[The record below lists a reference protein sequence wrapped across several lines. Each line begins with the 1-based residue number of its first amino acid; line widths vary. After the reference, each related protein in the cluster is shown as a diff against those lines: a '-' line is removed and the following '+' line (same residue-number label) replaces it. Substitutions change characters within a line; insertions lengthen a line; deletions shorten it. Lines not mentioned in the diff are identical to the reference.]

1 MSGKVFNIIM
11 SGDSALVPSLLL
23 DTPLMLSCR
32 GANLVCGV
40 TFKILESSKPIQHPT
55 ALILNYACL
64 DFNFG
69 SWMSAT
75 NLQVLKAEASSG
87 HLPGV
92 AESKD
97 HFNHRSPLSVVRDV
111 GERRVRHRKSW
122 GKSLSGIA
130 SRLSSGSIYETQPSP
145 TTPKTPVNRPRAF
158 TLTPSGDEADDEE
171 YYPLEEHEKP
181 ISQRVR
187 YTAETLRQQQPELE
201 VVLEE
206 EDTKAKEA
214 QKRRVGTKLTM
225 TSRTGYFQDR
235 IITPAMVR
243 VKSRCRIRTV
253 LLTLRE
259 CRCGQWLSSILGWL
273 IPISNKTI
281 TSLQSW
287 RLRPYWL
294 SSHQCS

>member
-1 MSGKVFNIIM
+1 M
-11 SGDSALVPSLLL
+11 SGDSASVPLLILETSL
-23 DTPLMLSCR
+23 TGFYS

-40 TFKILESSKPIQHPT
+40 MFRILESSKSIQHPT

-69 SWMSAT
+69 SWMSAS
-75 NLQVLKAEASSG
+75 NLRVLKAEASSA

-122 GKSLSGIA
+122 GKSLTGIA
-130 SRLSSGSIYETQPSP
+130 SRLSSGSIYEPQASP
-145 TTPKTPVNRPRAF
+145 TTPKAPTNRPRAL
-158 TLTPSGDEADDEE
+158 TLTRPGDEADDEE

-181 ISQRVR
+181 ISQRVL
-187 YTAETLRQQQPELE
+187 YTAESLRQQQPELE

-214 QKRRVGTKLTM
+214 RKQRVGTKLTM

-243 VKSRCRIRTV
+243 MKYHHQSEPPAHLRVDAGDGNPLSWDVRSRF
-253 LLTLRE
+253 
-259 CRCGQWLSSILGWL
+259 
-273 IPISNKTI
+273 
-281 TSLQSW
+281 
-287 RLRPYWL
+287 
-294 SSHQCS
+294 

>member
-1 MSGKVFNIIM
+1 MSGKVFNVIM
-11 SGDSALVPSLLL
+11 SGDSALVPLLL
-23 DTPLMLSCR
+23 LRTLLTKFHS

-40 TFKILESSKPIQHPT
+40 TFKILENSKPIQPPT

-75 NLQVLKAEASSG
+75 NLRVLKAEASSA

-111 GERRVRHRKSW
+111 GERRVRRPRSW
-122 GKSLSGIA
+122 GKSLTGIA
-130 SRLSSGSIYETQPSP
+130 SRLSSGSIYETQVSPS
-145 TTPKTPVNRPRAF
+145 TPKAPTNRPRAF
-158 TLTPSGDEADDEE
+158 TLTPSGNEADDEE
-171 YYPLEEHEKP
+171 FYPLEEHEKP

-187 YTAETLRQQQPELE
+187 YTAETLRQQRPELE

-206 EDTKAKEA
+206 EEIKAKEA
-214 QKRRVGTKLTM
+214 RKQSVGTKLTM

-235 IITPAMVR
+235 VITPAMVR
-243 VKSRCRIRTV
+243 MKHHHATRTA
-253 LLTLRE
+253 
-259 CRCGQWLSSILGWL
+259 
-273 IPISNKTI
+273 
-281 TSLQSW
+281 
-287 RLRPYWL
+287 
-294 SSHQCS
+294 CSPL

>member
-23 DTPLMLSCR
+23 DASLMVFCR

-40 TFKILESSKPIQHPT
+40 TFKILESPKPIQHPT

-75 NLQVLKAEASSG
+75 NLRVLKAEASSA

-97 HFNHRSPLSVVRDV
+97 HFNHRSPLSVIRDV
-111 GERRVRHRKSW
+111 GERRVRRRKSW
-122 GKSLSGIA
+122 GKSLTGIA
-130 SRLSSGSIYETQPSP
+130 SRLSSGSIYDSQASP
-145 TTPKTPVNRPRAF
+145 TTPKAPNRPRAF

-214 QKRRVGTKLTM
+214 QKQRVGTKLTM

-243 VKSRCRIRTV
+243 VKSYRPIRAV
-253 LLTLRE
+253 
-259 CRCGQWLSSILGWL
+259 
-273 IPISNKTI
+273 
-281 TSLQSW
+281 
-287 RLRPYWL
+287 
-294 SSHQCS
+294 CSPP

>member
-1 MSGKVFNIIM
+1 M
-11 SGDSALVPSLLL
+11 SGDSASVPLLFLEASL
-23 DTPLMLSCR
+23 TRFCS

-40 TFKILESSKPIQHPT
+40 MFKILESSKPIQHPT

-75 NLQVLKAEASSG
+75 NLRVLKAEASSA

-97 HFNHRSPLSVVRDV
+97 HYNHRSPLSVVRDV
-111 GERRVRHRKSW
+111 GERRIRHRKSW
-122 GKSLSGIA
+122 GKSLTNIA
-130 SRLSSGSIYETQPSP
+130 SRLSSGSIYEPQPSP
-145 TTPKTPVNRPRAF
+145 TTPKTPANRPRPF
-158 TLTPSGDEADDEE
+158 TLIPSGDEADDEE

-187 YTAETLRQQQPELE
+187 YTAETLKQQQPELE

-214 QKRRVGTKLTM
+214 RKQRVGTKLTM

-235 IITPAMVR
+235 VVTPAMVR
-243 VKSRCRIRTV
+243 VKHHHQSERSAHLCV
-253 LLTLRE
+253 DA
-259 CRCGQWLSSILGWL
+259 GDGNPLSWDV
-273 IPISNKTI
+273 
-281 TSLQSW
+281 
-287 RLRPYWL
+287 RPRF
-294 SSHQCS
+294 

>member
-1 MSGKVFNIIM
+1 MSGKVFNVIM
-11 SGDSALVPSLLL
+11 SGDSASVPPLLL
-23 DTPLMLSCR
+23 GTSLTGLYS

-40 TFKILESSKPIQHPT
+40 TFRILESPKPIQHPT

-75 NLQVLKAEASSG
+75 NLRVLKAEASSA

-111 GERRVRHRKSW
+111 GERRVRHRRSW

-130 SRLSSGSIYETQPSP
+130 SRLSSGSIYEPQVSPS
-145 TTPKTPVNRPRAF
+145 TPKAPANRLRTSMF
-158 TLTPSGDEADDEE
+158 TPSGDEADDEE

-206 EDTKAKEA
+206 EETKAKA
-214 QKRRVGTKLTM
+214 ARKHRVGTKLTM

-235 IITPAMVR
+235 IITPAMVCLQQPSSDR
-243 VKSRCRIRTV
+243 HG
-253 LLTLRE
+253 LLTFDIADASN
-259 CRCGQWLSSILGWL
+259 GNTLSWGG
-273 IPISNKTI
+273 
-281 TSLQSW
+281 
-287 RLRPYWL
+287 
-294 SSHQCS
+294 